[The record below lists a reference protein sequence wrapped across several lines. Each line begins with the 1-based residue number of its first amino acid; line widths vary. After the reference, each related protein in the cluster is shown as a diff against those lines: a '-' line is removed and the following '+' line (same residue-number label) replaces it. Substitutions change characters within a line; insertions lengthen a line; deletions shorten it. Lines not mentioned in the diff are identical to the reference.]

1 MSIWVRCTCL
11 NFERN
16 AKQYEGGVL
25 EMFLTES
32 QKHYY
37 TAMKKLGR
45 KKPRKMIR
53 RPMNPYL
60 ALFYDIAMS
69 RRFEIA
75 IFILIFLNMVVMG
88 VEHYGQP
95 PVFTFILELCNALF
109 TTMFAL
115 GTSYVKVNF
124 N

>member
-1 MSIWVRCTCL
+1 
-11 NFERN
+11 
-16 AKQYEGGVL
+16 
-25 EMFLTES
+25 MFLTES

-60 ALFYDIAMS
+60 ALFYDISMS

-75 IFILIFLNMVVMG
+75 IFILIFCNMVVMA

-95 PVFTFILELCNALF
+95 SVFTFILELCNALF

-115 GTSYVKVNF
+115 GKSSCLCSRKWIDRVALSLQRPW
-124 N
+124 

>member
-1 MSIWVRCTCL
+1 
-11 NFERN
+11 
-16 AKQYEGGVL
+16 
-25 EMFLTES
+25 MFLTES

-75 IFILIFLNMVVMG
+75 IFIMIFLNMVVMV

-115 GTSYVKVNF
+115 GTLSLSLSLSFILVAIF
-124 N
+124 AMLIFLDI